1 MLKQEMVPVPEAVA
15 HLRTEAFVDGALH
28 AALHRSPEGLPPL
41 VQQFN
46 FQAILS
52 LADYRTGGGPCL
64 DSDASVGC
72 QTYSLPP

>member
-1 MLKQEMVPVPEAVA
+1 MLKQEMVPVQKEIA
-15 HLRTEAFVDGALH
+15 HLRAEALVDGALH
-28 AALHRSPEGLPPL
+28 AALYRSTEGLPLL

>member
-15 HLRTEAFVDGALH
+15 HLRAEALMNGALH
-28 AALHRSPEGLPPL
+28 APLYRSTEGLPLL